1 VDQPTPR
8 DDETSSARTSPP
20 DEPEGEEKSS
30 TPGKPVDEP
39 TGESDESPVSEPP
52 GSDAKAPKEP
62 RRTNEFWLGALGVVA
77 TMLVGVVGAVAT
89 YFTGVQHDKQ
99 ETLRAQ
105 ASFNRS
111 EQVQAYNKFL
121 YAITA
126 FDHALR
132 YEYQIIDPPTAPA
145 RSVSRPERDF
155 AQSQQ
160 DLAEATVGLTFYGT
174 PDVMRTLTGVLT
186 AANRLKGNLA
196 DWELHH
202 STDKESA
209 HNWKCGQ
216 QNPLNDL
223 LLAQAKFSAAGRKD
237 LGLSSVADLNIL
249 FISICDNP

>member
-1 VDQPTPR
+1 M
-8 DDETSSARTSPP
+8 
-20 DEPEGEEKSS
+20 
-30 TPGKPVDEP
+30 DEP

-52 GSDAKAPKEP
+52 GSDAEAPKKP

-121 YAITA
+121 NAVNG

-132 YEYQIIDPPTAPA
+132 YEYQIIDPPAVPA
-145 RSVSRPERDF
+145 RSVSRPERDL
-155 AQSQQ
+155 AQSHE
-160 DLAEATVGLTFYGT
+160 DLGEAAVGLTFYGT
-174 PDVMRTLTGVLT
+174 PDVLRTLTEVLT
-186 AANRLKGNLA
+186 AVERLKGNLA
-196 DWELHH
+196 DWELSH
-202 STDKESA
+202 STDKESS
-209 HNWKCGQ
+209 HNFKCGQ
-216 QNPLNDL
+216 QKDL
-223 LLAQAKFSAAGRKD
+223 YALQSAQAKFSAAGRKD